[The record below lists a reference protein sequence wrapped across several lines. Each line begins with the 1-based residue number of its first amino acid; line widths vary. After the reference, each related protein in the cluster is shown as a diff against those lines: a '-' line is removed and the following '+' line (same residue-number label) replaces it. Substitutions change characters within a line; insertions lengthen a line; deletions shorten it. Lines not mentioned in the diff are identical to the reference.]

1 MSNFFQGAI
10 QNAKEKA
17 SSIKDK
23 IMDKFGG
30 SNNPWPQAERAD
42 PELGAKGFL
51 PPQLITPTLK
61 LVTPNVNRKDA
72 EDEKTSN
79 SSTVIKRQVGQY
91 IYEDWM
97 GHKITQDGL
106 IPRNTKE
113 KFNMSSNLPSTDL
126 NTTPYSN
133 RDYYLLHND
142 SSTDY
147 FKHSLQVIDNLNT
160 DFTPS
165 KTGRLQVG
173 QSTPYENNDPV
184 MFGFEVI
191 IDANASP
198 LLNGAVLDFLNN
210 YGNRI
215 SEVGTKV
222 QVYEDFKLQFVKL
235 FKTNSASGL
244 KINTTVAKMANNNTN
259 SATSESTIKI
269 NLPGK
274 RAYMSYYL
282 KKITGLENL
291 AEKNSP
297 STFKYLVDY
306 GKDVIKLDF
315 TEDVSLTVG
324 TLAHLY
330 KLLYWSKPN
339 GKTIIPENLLRFNCD
354 IIVSEC
360 RNFNRVKNAI
370 GDNNLEIVKDN
381 LSRYIYSLRECQF
394 YFETMPHPGDI
405 DMGAPLTYDVYSGL
419 SFDYKYSSVK
429 FEKWTPGDG
438 GFGKYVG
445 YNGGAIWKIGN
456 PGEKENRGTSQST
469 TLKDTSVPNFFTSG
483 LDKIGVFGYPQNGV
497 SKKLILNN
505 IWPSVTEPD
514 TSTASTVEGKT
525 EEQEKKLKDKLKDKL
540 KSFEK
545 ASEKKGKEL
554 AKKLGN
560 KLVQSATRELQT
572 VINQKTALL
581 NETLNKIFKSV
592 GASGIRP
599 PHNVYT
605 ETPLNATGRIFYDVR
620 GELFNFAG
628 DTLGDALGNG
638 SGLSRRF

>member
-23 IMDKFGG
+23 IMDKLGG
-30 SNNPWPQAERAD
+30 SNNPWPQAEKAD

-61 LVTPNVNRKDA
+61 LVTPKVDKKDN
-72 EDEKTSN
+72 EDEETSD
-79 SSTVIKRQVGQY
+79 SATVIKKQVGQY
-91 IYEDWM
+91 KYEDWL
-97 GHKITQDGL
+97 GHRITQDGL
-106 IPRNTKE
+106 IPKSTKE
-113 KFNMSSNLPSTDL
+113 KFNMSSTLQSTDL
-126 NTTPYSN
+126 KTSPYST

-142 SSTDY
+142 SATDY
-147 FKHSLQVIDNLNT
+147 FKHSLQVIDNLNN
-160 DFTPS
+160 DFMPS

-184 MFGFEVI
+184 MFGFEII
-191 IDANASP
+191 IDAVSSP
-198 LLNGAVLDFLNN
+198 LLNGAVLDFLDD
-210 YGNRI
+210 YGRKI
-215 SEVGTKV
+215 SEVNARI

-235 FKTNSASGL
+235 FKTKGSV
-244 KINTTVAKMANNNTN
+244 KIDGQVAKMTN
-259 SATSESTIKI
+259 VKENYATSESQSGIP
-269 NLPGK
+269 LPGK

-297 STFKYLVDY
+297 SAYKYLADY
-306 GKDVIKLDF
+306 GKDVIKIDF
-315 TEDVSLTVG
+315 TEAVSLTLG

-405 DMGAPLTYDVYSGL
+405 DMSAPVTYESYSGL
-419 SFDYKYSSVK
+419 SFDYKYSAVK
-429 FEKWTPGDG
+429 FEKWTPGEG

-445 YNGGAIWKIGN
+445 YHGGAIWKIGN

-483 LDKIGVFGYPQNGV
+483 KKGIGLQGYSQNGV
-497 SKKLILNN
+497 SEKLILNN
-505 IWPSVTEPD
+505 IWPSVTEPN

-525 EEQEKKLKDKLKDKL
+525 EEQEKKLKYKVKDKL

-581 NETLNKIFKSV
+581 NKTLNKIFNSL
-592 GASGIRP
+592 GANGIRP
-599 PHNVYT
+599 PNNVYT
-605 ETPLNATGRIFYDVR
+605 ETPLNTADRIFYDVR

-628 DTLGDALGNG
+628 DTLGGALGNG